1 MGVFQALCLLLL
13 ACSAFGDD
21 ARNWQPASADFL
33 FTSGRDGNSE
43 IYLLRAGQSD
53 WTNLTNHESGDNWPN
68 WSPDGT
74 MIVFQSK
81 RTGNLDI
88 WSMNADGSEQVQLT
102 SDSEPDYLPAWSPD
116 GQSIVFTS
124 WRREDPAQERAPHIY
139 LMNADGSG
147 QRRLVQESTNTSA
160 GASWSADAQW
170 IVYSRQAGEDG
181 ADLFVADRSGQN
193 ERRLTNDGSQEIYN
207 GSPTFSPDGRW
218 IAFYASDA
226 ERSALVVIDREG
238 GQRRTLLAT
247 GQNWYPRWSPDGQ
260 WLVYTAAASG
270 GGEGNTDLY
279 AIAIAGD
286 ATPIL
291 LAGGDARELEG
302 SWRPLNRQD
311 TNLSEE
317 QP

>member
-1 MGVFQALCLLLL
+1 MRLLQLPYLLFLVSSAL
-13 ACSAFGDD
+13 GDD
-21 ARNWQPASADFL
+21 PQGWQPAAADLL

-43 IYLLRAGQSD
+43 IYLQRAGQGD
-53 WTNLTNHESGDNWPN
+53 WMNLTNHESGDNWPN

-74 MIVFQSK
+74 RIVFQSR

-88 WSMNADGSEQVQLT
+88 WCMKADGSEQVQLT
-102 SDSEPDYLPAWSPD
+102 FDSEPDYLPAWSPD
-116 GQSIVFTS
+116 GQSIAFTS
-124 WRREDPAQERAPHIY
+124 WRQEDAAEERAPHIY
-139 LMNADGSG
+139 LMNSDGSA

-160 GASWSADAQW
+160 GASWSSDGQW
-170 IVYSRQAGEDG
+170 IVYSRKAGEDG
-181 ADLFVADRSGQN
+181 ADLFVADRNGQN
-193 ERRLTNDGSQEIYN
+193 ERRLTNDGSTEIYN

-238 GQRRTLLAT
+238 GQRRTLLAA

-260 WLVYTAAASG
+260 WIVYTAAASG
-270 GGEGNTDLY
+270 GSEGNTDLH

-302 SWRPLNRQD
+302 SWRPLIRQD
-311 TNLSEE
+311 ANPPEGH
-317 QP
+317 P